1 MVLNMQQQIDDVIK
15 GQMGSYFDTVNHDG
29 YEGSCTLYSLKSQ

>member
-15 GQMGSYFDTVNHDG
+15 GQMGSYFDTVNHDRI
-29 YEGSCTLYSLKSQ
+29 